1 MILVFLEIIE
11 IKICGLNKNLKRNI
25 ELRAYQESFLTD
37 EDECDHL
44 DENNIDKNIQKKLLI
59 FNKLID

>member
-44 DENNIDKNIQKKLLI
+44 DENNIDKNI
-59 FNKLID
+59 N